1 MLIKKNLLIWLVL
14 LLQLF
19 QMGCKNI
26 KKPDE
31 NGNGPATRKT
41 ADRIPNNTILHLG
54 HSANLIKIGG
64 RVLVFDYPYGSEAN
78 SEWVYYLDPNQL
90 KNEKVYVFVSHGHG
104 DHFNSKIF
112 SWKDQIPHIKFILS
126 SDFRRHPEDA
136 ILISPGQVIKV
147 DDFQVRAYPSTD
159 AGVAYSVY
167 LDGKHI
173 YFAGDN
179 GFWNWEGKR
188 PEEEYINKDLATVDK
203 QVPMDIAFQ
212 VCDPLAASVGDGG
225 ADIFAV
231 TFQPKLLVPIHLRGQ
246 YEFLKNIE
254 LKLKKRGFKNRFWTI
269 TGRGDSI
276 AF

>member
-1 MLIKKNLLIWLVL
+1 MPAKKNLLVCLVL
-14 LLQLF
+14 SLQLLQT
-19 QMGCKNI
+19 GCKEIN
-26 KKPDE
+26 KPVGTDRVLK
-31 NGNGPATRKT
+31 TKKT

-64 RVLVFDYPYGSEAN
+64 RVLIFDYPYGSEAN

-167 LDGKHI
+167 LDNKHI

-188 PEEEYINKDLATVDK
+188 PEDEYINKDLATMDK

-246 YEFLKNIE
+246 YGFLKNFTTVPLTYE
-254 LKLKKRGFKNRFWTI
+254 
-269 TGRGDSI
+269 
-276 AF
+276 